1 MRFGWPAL
9 AFAAGAAVAAA
20 LATPMV
26 AAAPRRLARTR
37 HAGKPV
43 PAVLGLAMMLAITL
57 AVAVIGLVQSGALR
71 LDLAASVTIPALAAA
86 LVAAVGALDDLLGT
100 EEHRGFRGHLGGL
113 LRGRVTTGVLKLA
126 VGVAAGVL
134 LAIAMGGS
142 PVRVV
147 AAAVL
152 IAGSVNLWN
161 ALDVVPGRALKWVGV
176 VLLPV
181 LVATAGEPYGV
192 VAAAVLGGVA
202 GVLPFD
208 LAERG
213 MLGDAG
219 SNPLGLLV
227 GLGLALAL
235 PTWGVA
241 VAAVAVLALQVAAET
256 VTISRAIEAVPPL
269 RWFDR
274 LGRRR

>member
-26 AAAPRRLARTR
+26 AAAPRRLVRTS